1 MTKNYKL
8 KLVLLTISAV
18 YLFLIHHPLT
28 NNGLHR
34 ENKIAQKESLYSV
47 FGKNDNLINT
57 NVLEKYYPFKNIYVL
72 LKAYS
77 ARLQSPSKLAI
88 YLQSLHSFKYI
99 KNHLNTVKSV
109 ITNTKSQFIVNSPVF
124 GNLGLL
130 ILSDNVFSSIS
141 NKWIIGSILLLALGI
156 IIFYYFT
163 KNSTI
168 NHYSHRNYIEQKKY
182 IDAERQRISSE
193 MHDEIGA
200 GLSAIKLFSEVASK
214 NRKDVDE
221 IRQINVMINEMAD
234 KINEIIWST
243 NAESDNLESLFD
255 FIEGQSRKL
264 FEHSS
269 ITFTASM
276 PNDIPDVIIT
286 SQIRRNNYL
295 LIKEVVHNALKHSK
309 ATTVHLGI
317 SISNGLVIYSIKDNG
332 IGFDPNVTKI
342 NAMGLSNIK
351 LRIERLKGSL
361 IIENYKGTGILIKI
375 PLEGMIMKFEKKRF
389 GWIFPEKET
398 RR

>member
-8 KLVLLTISAV
+8 LLTLLLTSVICI
-18 YLFLIHHPLT
+18 FLINSSLNDKVEYE
-28 NNGLHR
+28 NNKAVQT
-34 ENKIAQKESLYSV
+34 KISSSHY
-47 FGKNDNLINT
+47 GNLNNIFNT
-57 NVLEKYYPFKNIYVL
+57 NVFEKYYHLENNSIL
-72 LKAYS
+72 LNHKLNN
-77 ARLQSPSKLAI
+77 LQSFGKLGI
-88 YLQSLHSFKYI
+88 YLYNLQLSKYI
-99 KNHLNTVKSV
+99 YNHLGAKNC
-109 ITNTKSQFIVNSPVF
+109 ITNYTNQAFVVNFPIYSSF
-124 GNLGLL
+124 GFLIIGDNL
-130 ILSDNVFSSIS
+130 FSSIP
-141 NKWIIGSILLLALGI
+141 NKWIIGFIVLLAIGI
-156 IIFYYFT
+156 IMFFYFT

-168 NHYSHRNYIEQKKY
+168 HHYSHRNYIEQKRY

-276 PNDIPDVIIT
+276 PHNIPDVIIS

-309 ATTVHLGI
+309 GTTVHLGI

-332 IGFDPNVTKI
+332 VGFDPNLVKL

-375 PLEGMIMKFEKKRF
+375 PLEGMIMKFEKKKF
-389 GWIFPEKET
+389 GWIFPEKQT

>member
-1 MTKNYKL
+1 
-8 KLVLLTISAV
+8 
-18 YLFLIHHPLT
+18 
-28 NNGLHR
+28 
-34 ENKIAQKESLYSV
+34 
-47 FGKNDNLINT
+47 
-57 NVLEKYYPFKNIYVL
+57 
-72 LKAYS
+72 
-77 ARLQSPSKLAI
+77 
-88 YLQSLHSFKYI
+88 
-99 KNHLNTVKSV
+99 
-109 ITNTKSQFIVNSPVF
+109 
-124 GNLGLL
+124 
-130 ILSDNVFSSIS
+130 
-141 NKWIIGSILLLALGI
+141 
-156 IIFYYFT
+156 
-163 KNSTI
+163 STI

>member
-8 KLVLLTISAV
+8 KLVLLITSAV
-18 YLFLIHHPLT
+18 FIFLIHPFLISS
-28 NNGLHR
+28 GLQK
-34 ENKIAQKESLYSV
+34 ENKLAQKESLFST
-47 FGKNDNLINT
+47 FGSTNNIFNT
-57 NVLEKYYPFKNIYVL
+57 NVFEKYYSFKKIHVL
-72 LKAYS
+72 LNPNS
-77 ARLQSPSKLAI
+77 DRIQSSSKVAI
-88 YLQSLHSFKYI
+88 YLQSLHAFKYI
-99 KNHLNTVKSV
+99 KNHLITVKSV
-109 ITNTKSQFIVNSPVF
+109 ITHTKVEFIVNSPV
-124 GNLGLL
+124 LGTLSL
-130 ILSDNVFSSIS
+130 IVLSNNVFSSIS
-141 NKWIIGSILLLALGI
+141 DKWIIGIIVLLSIGI
-156 IIFYYFT
+156 IGFFYFT

-276 PNDIPDVIIT
+276 PHNIPDVIIS

-317 SISNGLVIYSIKDNG
+317 SINNGLVIYSVKDNG
-332 IGFDPNVTKI
+332 IGFDPNVTKL

-375 PLEGMIMKFEKKRF
+375 PLEGMIMKFEKKKF

>member
-8 KLVLLTISAV
+8 TLTLLITSAV
-18 YLFLIHHPLT
+18 FISLFHSSLDRKVLHEKNKLAQIVTELFAGGSV
-28 NNGLHR
+28 NN
-34 ENKIAQKESLYSV
+34 ILY
-47 FGKNDNLINT
+47 T
-57 NVLEKYYPFKNIYVL
+57 NVSQKYYSFKNISVL
-72 LKAYS
+72 LNHKSGRTQYS
-77 ARLQSPSKLAI
+77 SKLVI
-88 YLQSLHSFKYI
+88 NLHSLYAPKYI
-99 KNHLNTVKSV
+99 KNHLTLVMSIITHTESVFFVNIPVLNTL
-109 ITNTKSQFIVNSPVF
+109 NLLLVND
-124 GNLGLL
+124 NL
-130 ILSDNVFSSIS
+130 FSSIP
-141 NKWIIGSILLLALGI
+141 NKWIISIIVLLALGI
-156 IIFYYFT
+156 IGFYYFT

-168 NHYSHRNYIEQKKY
+168 NDYSHRNYIEQKKY

-221 IRQINVMINEMAD
+221 IRQINVMINDMAD

-276 PNDIPDVIIT
+276 PNNIPDVIIS

-309 ATTVHLGI
+309 GTTVHLGI
-317 SISNGLVIYSIKDNG
+317 SISNGLIIYSVKDNG
-332 IGFDPNVTKI
+332 IGFDPNVSKI

-389 GWIFPEKET
+389 GWIFPEKQT